1 MSGVIDTLKKI
12 STVPVPAS
20 SSEFEAW
27 IEQAETV
34 HFLDQNT
41 RETELV
47 VFACLNHILL
57 QAVLVPSDQ
66 LDPPNMDDL
75 QKWDLIS
82 DGWGINYHLSG
93 EDPTV
98 WITRPLE
105 SAGSKALIR
114 GEKLVFSRS
123 FEGHDDKKSY
133 IEFLQK
139 FVLIF
144 DLHFVSHKNAYC
156 RLDEHGDL
164 EEVIRIT
171 EIPAVKGGW
180 NGRVVTVDRR
190 LLDDYMLL
198 TSSALVRLFDFTLF
212 DPSNFSG
219 WGDGRKERSVTNEE
233 YGYRITVQAG
243 VGSYM
248 RGVQIVRSSETMEKL
263 HNRLTKH
270 YEEKQYASFIA
281 HDWKNKRLSEISCGP
296 GHTANYFTKS
306 HLPFEITPAFFRP
319 EILLKYK
326 ADPQKYK
333 LDERSID
340 CRGSWH
346 LQTYDI
352 NEAGQVHTYLIYL
365 RNLPYEEQLYWRSF
379 NEPPKASISKRAM
392 ATDMRGESYKE
403 YNPLQNIK
411 ATVRKL
417 AEKEVPWW
425 NLRGPDLLDQ
435 VHYPVT
441 PSSEEWADEIMALDK
456 LLVEGFEE
464 KWLRNKAFELGL
476 RPLPSDASLVLV
488 AKCLQGLG
496 FEEEHARRTVSS
508 LRTLHHLRTKLKG
521 HAGGSEAEGIRK
533 SELAMHG
540 SFKIHFKT
548 LCGECDEAIQRIIE
562 ALGQE

>member
-1 MSGVIDTLKKI
+1 MMPGVIDTLRKL
-12 STVPVPAS
+12 SAVPERSGSA
-20 SSEFEAW
+20 FEDW
-27 IEQAETV
+27 LEQTETV
-34 HFLDQNT
+34 QFLEQNG
-41 RETELV
+41 RETEFV
-47 VFACLNHILL
+47 VYASLAHILV
-57 QAVLVPSDQ
+57 QTILVPSNQ
-66 LDPPNMDDL
+66 LDPPDMEDL
-75 QKWDLIS
+75 QKWNLIS
-82 DGWGINYHLSG
+82 DSWAINYHLSG
-93 EDPTV
+93 EDQAV
-98 WITRPLE
+98 WITKPLE
-105 SAGSKALIR
+105 SAGSKALSS

-123 FEGHDDKKSY
+123 FEGYDDKKDY

-144 DLHFVSHKNAYC
+144 DLHFVPHRNACC
-156 RLDEHGDL
+156 RLDKQGDL

-171 EIPAVKGGW
+171 QIPATKGGW
-180 NGRVVTVDRR
+180 GGTVVTVSRS

-248 RGVQIVRSSETMEKL
+248 RGVQIVRSSETMEEL
-263 HNRLTKH
+263 YNRLTKR

-306 HLPFEITPAFFRP
+306 RLPFEITPAFFRP

-333 LDERSID
+333 LDERSIE

-379 NEPPKASISKRAM
+379 NEPPKASISKRAI
-392 ATDMRGESYKE
+392 ATDMHGEFYTE

-411 ATVRKL
+411 TILRKL
-417 AEKEVPWW
+417 TEQEVPWW
-425 NLRGPDLLDQ
+425 KLRGQDLLDR
-435 VHYPVT
+435 VHYPAT
-441 PSSEEWADEIMALDK
+441 ASSEEWADELMSLDK

-464 KWLRNKAFELGL
+464 KWLRNKAFELGQT
-476 RPLPSDASLVLV
+476 PVASDGSLVLV
-488 AKCLQGLG
+488 GRCLQGLG
-496 FEEEHARRTVSS
+496 FEEEDAKRTISP
-508 LRTLHHLRTKLKG
+508 LRTLHNLRTKLKG
-521 HAGGSEAEGIRK
+521 HSGGSEAEDIRK
-533 SELAMHG
+533 SELATHG
-540 SFKIHFKT
+540 SFGNHFRV
-548 LCGECDEAIQRIIE
+548 LCGECDAAMQRIIE
-562 ALGQE
+562 ALS